1 MLPHS
6 EQKVELV
13 TNTAPL
19 AGLKVLDLSRVL
31 AGPWASQTLADM
43 GADVIKIERP
53 GLGDDTRTWGPPWYT
68 DTDGEQLSAYF
79 MSANR
84 GKRSVT
90 IDMATDEGQML
101 VREFA
106 SRGDILIENFKV
118 GDMARRGLDYASL
131 HAANPRLIYCSI
143 TGFGQTG
150 PYKER
155 PGYDFMIQG
164 MSGLMSITGEPD
176 SSTTGGTTG
185 GPQKVG
191 VAVADIMTG
200 LYSTIAILG
209 AIEDR
214 HRSGL
219 GQCIDMSL
227 FDVMAASLANQASNY
242 LVSGVAPGRLGN
254 AHPNVVPYQTFATS
268 DGYIIVAVGNDSQF
282 RKLCEAIDM
291 PQLATDPAYLTNAL
305 RVKNRESLVAQLQP
319 GMQTQSLDHWLQ
331 VLEAFGVPCGPI
343 NTIDRLFADPQAQ
356 HRGVQMS
363 IDGMPLVSNP
373 IRYSR
378 SSLNAEIKPPV
389 LGRHTDEV
397 LQAELG
403 LDQAAIDALRVR
415 GVLGQSKVGESK
427 VGQSKVGESTAG
439 QSKDGENKDGESN
452 VG

>member
-1 MLPHS
+1 M
-6 EQKVELV
+6 

-53 GLGDDTRTWGPPWYT
+53 GQGDDTRTWGPPWYT

-79 MSANR
+79 IAANR

-90 IDMATDEGQML
+90 IDMATAEGQAL
-101 VREFA
+101 VVEFA
-106 SRGDILIENFKV
+106 RHSDILIENFKV

-131 HAANPRLIYCSI
+131 QAENPRLIYCSI

-176 SSTTGGTTG
+176 SHSTD

-200 LYSTIAILG
+200 LYSTIAIMG
-209 AIEDR
+209 AIEER

-242 LVSGVAPGRLGN
+242 LVSGIAPGRLGN

-282 RKLCEAIDM
+282 TKFCQAIGLDA
-291 PQLATDPAYLTNAL
+291 LAADPLYLTNAL
-305 RVKNRESLVAQLQP
+305 RVKHRESLVAHLLP
-319 GMQTQSLDHWLQ
+319 SLVAQSLDHWLQ

-363 IDGMPLVSNP
+363 IDGMPMVSNP

-378 SSLNAEIKPPV
+378 STLNAEIKPPV
-389 LGRHTDEV
+389 LGSDTDQV

-403 LDQAAIDALRVR
+403 LDQAAIDALRSQ
-415 GVLGQSKVGESK
+415 GVIGERQGGERNGGEQSVS
-427 VGQSKVGESTAG
+427 
-439 QSKDGENKDGESN
+439 
-452 VG
+452 

>member
-1 MLPHS
+1 
-6 EQKVELV
+6 VA
-13 TNTAPL
+13 NAAPL

-68 DTDGEQLSAYF
+68 DQDGEQLSAYF
-79 MSANR
+79 IAANR
-84 GKRSVT
+84 GKRSVA
-90 IDMATDEGQML
+90 IDIATTEGQKL
-101 VREFA
+101 VR
-106 SRGDILIENFKV
+106 DIARHCDIVIENFKV

-131 HAANPRLIYCSI
+131 QADNPRLIYCSI

-150 PYKER
+150 PYNKR

-176 SSTTGGTTG
+176 SASTD

-191 VAVADIMTG
+191 VAVADVMTG

-209 AIEDR
+209 AVEER

-227 FDVMAASLANQASNY
+227 FDVMAASLANQASNF
-242 LVSGVAPGRLGN
+242 LVSGVAPERMGN

-268 DGYIIVAVGNDSQF
+268 DGHIIVAVGNDSQF
-282 RKLCEAIDM
+282 RKFCEAVGL
-291 PQLATDPAYLTNAL
+291 PALATDPLYLTNAL
-305 RVKNRESLVAQLQP
+305 RVSHRESLIEQLQP
-319 GMQTQSLDHWLQ
+319 EMLSQTLDHWLQ
-331 VLEAFGVPCGPI
+331 VLEAMGVPCGPI
-343 NTIDRLFADPQAQ
+343 NTIDRLFADPQAR
-356 HRGVQMS
+356 HRGIQMA

-378 SSLNAEIKPPV
+378 SSLNSDIKPPV
-389 LGRHTDEV
+389 LGVDTDRV
-397 LQAELG
+397 LASELG
-403 LDQAAIDALRVR
+403 LDQATLDKLR
-415 GVLGQSKVGESK
+415 GQGIVG
-427 VGQSKVGESTAG
+427 
-439 QSKDGENKDGESN
+439 
-452 VG
+452 